1 MTNKNE
7 NVTPE
12 AAAKASLL
20 LITTIGQYLVLAGLV
35 AWGIQPLFQF
45 FGFYPQFWALFFTAV
60 FIARLAS
67 GNARLAHNLSAYS
80 SDSK

>member
-1 MTNKNE
+1 MADKTD
-7 NVTPE
+7 TT
-12 AAAKASLL
+12 ADAAKTLML
-20 LITTIGQYLVLAGLV
+20 LITAIGRYFIIAGLV

-60 FIARLAS
+60 FIAQLAS
-67 GNARLAHNLSAYS
+67 GNARLAHTLGTYS